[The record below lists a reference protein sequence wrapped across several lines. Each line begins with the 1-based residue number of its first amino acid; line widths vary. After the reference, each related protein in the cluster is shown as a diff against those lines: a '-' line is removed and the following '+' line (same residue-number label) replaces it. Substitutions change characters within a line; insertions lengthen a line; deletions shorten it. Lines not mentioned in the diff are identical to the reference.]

1 MYIKKN
7 KTLPQTKDTNTP
19 PSPYPLLRSNSNIN
33 NEVSNQSTLI
43 RSYSNTKNDHFK
55 KKSSYRKEQKSTR
68 NRSNTNNDNLSDGI
82 RLVLKFVNDQDD
94 GDFLVLENPLLS
106 VAELLDNIEQL
117 TNRTVED
124 VKLKDFP
131 LNDKNIPLLR
141 DLERIYVKFKVN

>member
-1 MYIKKN
+1 MII
-7 KTLPQTKDTNTP
+7 L
-19 PSPYPLLRSNSNIN
+19 
-33 NEVSNQSTLI
+33 
-43 RSYSNTKNDHFK
+43 K